1 MTICNTM
8 IKTWLQA
15 TENIVQLTQPGDVQ
29 VLVSWFEVQ
38 KLELITCDFVARTAA
53 SRPKKNVPV
62 AKKLLRRTSP
72 CM

>member
-1 MTICNTM
+1 M

-29 VLVSWFEVQ
+29 VLVSWFKVQ
-38 KLELITCDFVARTAA
+38 KLEFITCDFVARTAA
-53 SRPKKNVPV
+53 SQPKNNVPL
-62 AKKLLRRTSP
+62 AKKLLRWASP